1 MTHRGLIWILPVP
14 PGATQPNPIVRK
26 ARPVSHC
33 GHWLNSSKVRPA
45 KTGTDKK
52 AGSTGSSDRVTALA
66 ILTIAVG
73 ETRSVPLPQLTPF
86 RNTNG
91 GGTLHALKPNE
102 HYPRSK

>member
-1 MTHRGLIWILPVP
+1 MSLVTHRGLIWILLVP

-33 GHWLNSSKVRPA
+33 GRWLNSLKVRPA

-52 AGSTGSSDRVTALA
+52 QVSTGSSSDRVTALA
-66 ILTIAVG
+66 ILTIALT
-73 ETRSVPLPQLTPF
+73 ETRSLPLPQLTPF

-91 GGTLHALKPNE
+91 DGTRA
-102 HYPRSK
+102 